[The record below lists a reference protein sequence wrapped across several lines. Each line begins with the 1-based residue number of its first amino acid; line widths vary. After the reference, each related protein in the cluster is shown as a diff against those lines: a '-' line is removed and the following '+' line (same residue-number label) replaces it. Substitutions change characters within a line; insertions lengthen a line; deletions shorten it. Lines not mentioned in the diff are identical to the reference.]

1 MALIGDISIIYTRVN
16 KSGVVHA
23 TMFTPPTDLIAERA
37 GLKILQKL
45 NVANVGGGL
54 STTTSFL
61 QKHRA
66 LVLRFLKGYM
76 EGIHYMKFHK
86 EESLRI
92 FSKYTRS
99 PDLGIMAYLY
109 EEIATRVE
117 SGLRPDTEAVR
128 ALLDLVALDH
138 PQAQRLTEKDHWD
151 LSFIEEIQ
159 RSGFLEQLY
168 RN

>member
-1 MALIGDISIIYTRVN
+1 MMDKN
-16 KSGVVHA
+16 N
-23 TMFTPPTDLIAERA
+23 
-37 GLKILQKL
+37 LKIADL
-45 NVANVGGGL
+45 NLKWLDQNAKKQAGKPELDVANVGGGL

-61 QKHRA
+61 QKNRA
-66 LVLRFLKGYM
+66 LAVRFLKGYL
-76 EGIHYMKFHK
+76 EGIQYMKAHK

-109 EEIATRVE
+109 EEIGARVE

-128 ALLDLVALDH
+128 ALLELVALDH

-151 LSFIEEIQ
+151 LSLLDKIQ
-159 RSGFLEQLY
+159 QSGFLDQLY
-168 RN
+168 RK